1 MYFCIINYH
10 ESYKNHH
17 RENKSLGIKK
27 MNNKQKNLVVVHGP
41 TAVGKTAIAIELAKA
56 LGCEI
61 LSCDSRQFYR
71 QMRIGTAVPSPEEL
85 SQVKHHFI
93 QDRSIEEP
101 ISSGEYENEALALLE
116 KVFEKSPY
124 AVVVGGSGLYAAALT
139 DGLDDLPRD
148 SQLREELKT
157 LSLEELQQKLEILD
171 PEYYNTVEL
180 NNRRRVERAVEVS
193 TICGVPYSTLRT
205 GCPKQRPFTI
215 SEVALVRPREELYQ
229 RIDQRV
235 DIMLEEGLESEV
247 RSLLEHRELS
257 ALQTV
262 GYREFFDYFDGK
274 TDFEEAVR
282 LIKRN
287 SRRYAKRQMTWI
299 RSRANV
305 EYFDATGEDV
315 AQKIAD
321 HVAQSN

>member
-1 MYFCIINYH
+1 
-10 ESYKNHH
+10 
-17 RENKSLGIKK
+17 
-27 MNNKQKNLVVVHGP
+27 MNTKQKHLVVVHGP

-56 LGCEI
+56 LNCEI

-71 QMRIGTAVPSPEEL
+71 QMHIGTAVPSPEEL
-85 SQVKHHFI
+85 SEVKHHFI
-93 QDRSIEEP
+93 QDRSIEQP
-101 ISSGEYENEALALLE
+101 ISSGKYENEALELLNDL
-116 KVFEKSPY
+116 FEHSPY

-148 SQLREELKT
+148 EKVRETLKT
-157 LSLEELQQKLEILD
+157 LSIEELQQKLEVLD
-171 PEYYNTVEL
+171 PHYYNTVEL

-205 GCPKQRPFTI
+205 GRPKERPFTI
-215 SEVALVRPREELYQ
+215 IEVALVRPREELYQ

-235 DIMLEEGLESEV
+235 DIMLEEGLEAEV
-247 RSLLEHRELS
+247 RSLVEHRELS

-274 TDFEEAVR
+274 TDLDEAVR

-305 EYFDATGEDV
+305 EYFDATEEDV

-321 HVAQSN
+321 HVAQSI